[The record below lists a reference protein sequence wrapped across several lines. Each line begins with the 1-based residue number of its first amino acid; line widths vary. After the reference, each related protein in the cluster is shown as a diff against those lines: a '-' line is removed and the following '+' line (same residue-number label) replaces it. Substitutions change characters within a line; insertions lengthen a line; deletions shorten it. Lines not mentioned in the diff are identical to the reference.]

1 MSTTNGAVA
10 GLGERGGRGAMS
22 EWDELYRENILDHYR
37 RPRNHGTLEH
47 PDVSFEDANPLCGD
61 RLRMDFQIEGGR
73 ITAVRFSGQGCS
85 ISQASASMLS
95 EKLEG
100 MTLEDAKQIG
110 RDDVLE
116 MLGIE
121 LGPVRLKCAL
131 LALKTLKG
139 GVYGIHQWPGEEG
152 EETP

>member
-1 MSTTNGAVA
+1 MTVQA
-10 GLGERGGRGAMS
+10 GPAERGAPAMS
-22 EWDELYRENILDHYR
+22 GWDELYRENILDHYR
-37 RPRNHGTLEH
+37 NPRNHGTLEH
-47 PDVSFEDANPLCGD
+47 PDISFEDANPLCGD
-61 RLRMDFQIEGGR
+61 RLRMDFEIRDGR

-95 EKLEG
+95 ERLEG
-100 MTLEDAKQIG
+100 MTLDEAKKIT

-152 EETP
+152 EESK